1 MAELTAFLS
10 SPAPWAV
17 LTGAG
22 VIALAAMFRPVA
34 FVVTLRRAGG
44 VRALHDAL
52 VIEATSAAGTPSA
65 SAVPAAEVPAPG
77 FLPAPGQCWDHGVVT
92 KATEGAPPAW
102 WDDTSPGRLLWQSGQ
117 FAAVDAQIAA
127 GGTS

>member
-52 VIEATSAAGTPSA
+52 VIEATSAAGTALRSPLPGSCPRQGSA
-65 SAVPAAEVPAPG
+65 GTTASSPRPPRARHLRGGTTPAPG
-77 FLPAPGQCWDHGVVT
+77 GCCG
-92 KATEGAPPAW
+92 KAASSPPW
-102 WDDTSPGRLLWQSGQ
+102 MPR
-117 FAAVDAQIAA
+117 
-127 GGTS
+127 